1 MRMLR
6 LPCLTALSCLTAM
19 LALSCGAG
27 SSTVTAPTIT
37 SFSPTSGV
45 VGTTVTVIGTG
56 FSTSISTVTLGG
68 VTVPADTGNVVS
80 TTELTFPVPSAA
92 VTGPIAIA
100 NSGGTAS
107 SAMNFIVAPEITALS
122 PVTGSASEGTPVTVT
137 GSGLMGISAITFGT
151 TVATPTT
158 QTANEIIVPVPS
170 GAKVGADTITF
181 TVNPSYDLASILSSF
196 TVTE

>member
-1 MRMLR
+1 MPYSPVLLDRDVGAELR
-6 LPCLTALSCLTAM
+6 GRVDTA
-19 LALSCGAG
+19 
-27 SSTVTAPTIT
+27 TAPTIT

-170 GAKVGADTITF
+170 GAKVVIITF